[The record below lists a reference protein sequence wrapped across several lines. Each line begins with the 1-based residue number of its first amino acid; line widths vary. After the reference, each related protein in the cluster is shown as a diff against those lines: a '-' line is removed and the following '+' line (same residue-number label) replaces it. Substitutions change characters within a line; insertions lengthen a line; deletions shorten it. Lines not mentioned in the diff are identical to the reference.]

1 MKVAVF
7 GRTLYA
13 GVMAAL
19 LAECGHTVY
28 WCDIFQQDR
37 PEVTDFQDE
46 AVNRLLQQQHA
57 LGFLQYCSLNELGLD
72 IDVYLFSLNPPE
84 KPLGL
89 ELLQQ
94 LQQRPLIHPKLMVNA
109 STLGLQGT
117 AGLERLLPEDDGK
130 ISVISLSRSHFCFCS
145 NVVSSSKLRSK

>member
-57 LGFLQYCSLNELGLD
+57 QGFLHYCSLKELGLE
-72 IDVYLFSLNPPE
+72 IDGQGDHEDHQGGDERPQEDRAKMSHTPSFAIIARSFAKTLRTI
-84 KPLGL
+84 
-89 ELLQQ
+89 LL
-94 LQQRPLIHPKLMVNA
+94 RKN
-109 STLGLQGT
+109 
-117 AGLERLLPEDDGK
+117 
-130 ISVISLSRSHFCFCS
+130 
-145 NVVSSSKLRSK
+145 